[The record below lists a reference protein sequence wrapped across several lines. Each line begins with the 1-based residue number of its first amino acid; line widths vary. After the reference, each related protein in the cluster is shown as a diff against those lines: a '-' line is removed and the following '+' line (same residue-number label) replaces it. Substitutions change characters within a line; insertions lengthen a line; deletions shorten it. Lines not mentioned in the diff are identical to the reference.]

1 MPPAGEDGGMPR
13 RHATMPTP
21 LGVLLVVADDGGG
34 NGRESGGLTGVYFPG
49 HWHPPAS
56 GTIGDEV
63 DAHGDA
69 LFERFARQLTEYLEG
84 RRTAF
89 DLPLAPDGDAFQH
102 AVWAMLREIPYG
114 ETTSYGEL
122 ATRLGDRNLARRVGN
137 AVGRNPLSILVP
149 CHRVVGA
156 DGSLTGYAGGLE
168 RKRFLLE
175 LEGAPVV
182 AQARLF

>member
-1 MPPAGEDGGMPR
+1 MSR
-13 RHATMPTP
+13 RHATLPTS
-21 LGVLLVVADDGGG
+21 LGDLLVVAEGDALAGI
-34 NGRESGGLTGVYFPG
+34 YYPG
-49 HWHPPAS
+49 HWHPPAA
-56 GTIGDEV
+56 GTIGVEV
-63 DAHGDA
+63 EARTDDLVA
-69 LFERFARQLTEYLEG
+69 RFDTQLNDYLAG
-84 RRTAF
+84 RRTTF
-89 DLPLAPDGDAFQH
+89 DLTTAAIGDEFQQ
-102 AVWAMLREIPYG
+102 AVWAMLRDIPYG
-114 ETTSYGEL
+114 ATASYGEL
-122 ATRLGDRNLARRVGN
+122 AARLGDRNLARRVGG

>member
-1 MPPAGEDGGMPR
+1 MSS
-13 RHATMPTP
+13 RHATLPTP
-21 LGVLLVVADDGGG
+21 LGDLLVVADGD
-34 NGRESGGLTGVYFPG
+34 GLTGIYFPS
-49 HWHPPAS
+49 HWHPPIAGS
-56 GTIGDEV
+56 IGEEV
-63 DAHGDA
+63 DARGDA
-69 LFERFARQLTEYLEG
+69 LFARLGEQLAEYLDG
-84 RRTAF
+84 RRTEF
-89 DLPLAPDGDAFQH
+89 DLPMSPAGDEFQH
-102 AVWAMLREIPYG
+102 AVWTMLRGIPYG

-122 ATRLGDRNLARRVGN
+122 ALRLGDRNLARRVGN

>member
-1 MPPAGEDGGMPR
+1 MPS
-13 RHATMPTP
+13 RHAALPTA
-21 LGVLLVVADDGGG
+21 LGELLVVADDD
-34 NGRESGGLTGVYFPG
+34 GLTGIYFPG
-49 HWHPPAS
+49 HWHPPAAGS
-56 GTIGDEV
+56 IGVEV
-63 DAHGDA
+63 EAHDDRLFAA
-69 LFERFARQLTEYLEG
+69 LGAQLGEYLEG
-84 RRTAF
+84 RRTGF
-89 DLPLAPDGDAFQH
+89 DLPMSPAGDEFQH

-122 ATRLGDRNLARRVGN
+122 ALRLGDRNLARRVGN

-156 DGSLTGYAGGLE
+156 HGSLTGYAGGLE